1 MRAVKWRRALIGDMK
16 RLSQLRDTHEHIF
29 VPDRIADEID
39 LNNDLERTFPGLSY
53 SSEQLEPIK
62 NILKVYANVNR
73 EIGYMQG
80 MCFIAFVLYH
90 TYSNDDLDHVVVD
103 TYYSLTRLVG
113 FIRPIYPVHDRDPKP
128 TEFLDNMSK
137 LIRLKILYKHPM
149 LADKLNNL
157 DYIRTLII
165 RTAPALFANY
175 FTMEDTKIL
184 WDYIID
190 GDIFENILSC
200 YCAILV
206 CNKEIY
212 LHMNDEKIYTF
223 IMTPCFYRVA
233 SIVSAAYAF
242 RS

>member
-1 MRAVKWRRALIGDMK
+1 MRAVKWRQSLIGDMT
-16 RLSQLRDTHEHIF
+16 RLALLRDTHEHIF
-29 VPDRIADEID
+29 VPDKIADETD
-39 LNNDLERTFPGLSY
+39 LNNDLQRTFPGLSY
-53 SSEQLEPIK
+53 SDEQLEPIK

-90 TYSNDDLDHVVVD
+90 TYSNDDPENCIVD

-113 FIRPIYPVHDRDPKP
+113 YIRPIYPVHAKDPKP
-128 TEFLDNMSK
+128 TQFLNNMSK
-137 LIRLKILYKHPM
+137 LIRLKLVCKHQA
-149 LADKLNNL
+149 LAGKLTNL

-184 WDYIID
+184 WDYIMD

-206 CNKEIY
+206 CNKDIY